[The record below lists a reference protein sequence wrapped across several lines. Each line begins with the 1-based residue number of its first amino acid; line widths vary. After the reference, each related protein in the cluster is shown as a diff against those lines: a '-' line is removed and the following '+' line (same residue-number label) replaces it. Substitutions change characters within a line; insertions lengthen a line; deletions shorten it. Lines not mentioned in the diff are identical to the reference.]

1 MSESSDR
8 TSDVSLKEAFD
19 IYQKQSDSLH
29 KLWAY
34 FQVVSIAVLGYT
46 VGSEKAHWSVW
57 TYVLISMSYVF
68 FALSSHYVVAISQK
82 ELTRFAK
89 AVHEAANK
97 AGPIG
102 QQLSVKAVKVRR
114 VRLFHFFSMLVV
126 VFAIWGAWFDKS
138 IGARSS
144 PAVVQSKTNCD

>member
-68 FALSSHYVVAISQK
+68 FALSSHYVVALSQK
-82 ELTRFAK
+82 ELNRFAK
-89 AVHEAANK
+89 AVQEAANK

-102 QQLSVKAVKVRR
+102 QQLSVKAVKVWK
-114 VRLFHFFSMLVV
+114 VRLFHFLSMLVV

-138 IGARSS
+138 ISS
-144 PAVVQSKTNCD
+144 KSSRLYAVLCGT